1 MAPQNDLNSGSPLP
15 LSESRLPRRNRNGPF
30 NRSDRNTRLL
40 LWCTDEKG
48 VHHACLQGIKRPSC
62 IYMGAQ
68 DQGEALVCSK
78 IFESQSKC
86 GRTLGRQFA
95 TLFLEVA
102 W

>member
-1 MAPQNDLNSGSPLP
+1 
-15 LSESRLPRRNRNGPF
+15 
-30 NRSDRNTRLL
+30 
-40 LWCTDEKG
+40 
-48 VHHACLQGIKRPSC
+48 
-62 IYMGAQ
+62 MGAQ